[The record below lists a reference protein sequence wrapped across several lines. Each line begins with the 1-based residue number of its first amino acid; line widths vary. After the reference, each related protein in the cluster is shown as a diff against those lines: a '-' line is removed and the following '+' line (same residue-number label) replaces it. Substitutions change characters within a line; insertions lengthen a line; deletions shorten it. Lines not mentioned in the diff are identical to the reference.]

1 MREKKPY
8 VVISFETTTQAMA
21 METECRRLGIP
32 GRLIPLPK
40 EISAACGLA
49 WRISQEDYTAFRP
62 QIDVLPVETAQRTS
76 LLL

>member
-8 VVISFETTTQAMA
+8 VVISFDTTTQAMA

-49 WRISQEDYTAFRP
+49 WRMLPEEYDEYCA
-62 QIDVLPVETAQRTS
+62 QIDALPVKTERQTK